1 VLIKHKRAAA
11 AAQQQQQAASV
22 YNMNAINIDT
32 RQTKQKEPLTH
43 SPLFQ
48 YIAKK
53 YKNAQEEIKERKK
66 KKRTFS
72 TPKEIS
78 KARVLS
84 QKMKGSNRVPKNT
97 RKHTKCIL
105 RYHQKKRKEY
115 SLDLKKTPKKPQI
128 HSYTLEIHV
137 LSSFPLYI

>member
-53 YKNAQEEIKERKK
+53 IQKCSGGNKRKK
-66 KKRTFS
+66 KKKSEHSQLQRKYQKPGYC
-72 TPKEIS
+72 PK
-78 KARVLS
+78 R
-84 QKMKGSNRVPKNT
+84 
-97 RKHTKCIL
+97 
-105 RYHQKKRKEY
+105 
-115 SLDLKKTPKKPQI
+115 
-128 HSYTLEIHV
+128 
-137 LSSFPLYI
+137 